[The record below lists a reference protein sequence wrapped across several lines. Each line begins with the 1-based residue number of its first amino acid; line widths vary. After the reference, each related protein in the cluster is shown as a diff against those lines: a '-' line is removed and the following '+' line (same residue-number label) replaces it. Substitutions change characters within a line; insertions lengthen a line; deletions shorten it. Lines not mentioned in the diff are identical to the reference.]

1 MPAERPSPWAACVSL
16 YVLLP
21 TNNATSVRRLFCTG
35 REYCSLEVFEAQ
47 CLPNEVILMESALY
61 GRMRAG
67 RCAVREYGPIGC
79 GASVMAIV
87 DGRCS
92 GRRSCRIQLPDRDM
106 HAVSGCPVQA
116 ASHLEAAYSCLP
128 GQCHYY

>member
-1 MPAERPSPWAACVSL
+1 MRFAAARSNKL
-16 YVLLP
+16 
-21 TNNATSVRRLFCTG
+21 TSDESIRRLFFYAG

-47 CLPNEVILMESALY
+47 CLPNEVILIESALY

-128 GQCHYY
+128 G